1 MLPAYLGG
9 AGVPLLVPAQ
19 GRLASPLRR
28 RRFDPSHEESE
39 AAIKFRVKPVS
50 HSGALDDQRC
60 TAHEQRG
67 QAGDRRWLSG
77 PRHMAS

>member
-9 AGVPLLVPAQ
+9 ARLLLPDQ
-19 GRLASPLRR
+19 RRLTCLLRR